1 MGFTDTMINLFLKP
15 NPFTSETIT
24 YKFDKSDSLNNIII
38 NTLSQAETLPNL
50 PKSNILYEMAN
61 YVEVDNILIPKEKWK
76 NYIVED
82 NSRIN
87 MVFLPLGSGGE
98 GDKSIVAA
106 VLGAVVAVIASVAS
120 FGVAGAA
127 AGALGTVGANMAGA
141 AVGAAVSIAGGL
153 AINALFPAQAAADT
167 QNEIKVDKDTY
178 TLTGGRNQIN
188 PYGAIPV
195 ILGKIK
201 VTPYYY
207 RPTFFEAQGS
217 LQYLSSGFIWGYAD
231 NGLKIESVKIGDT
244 PITQFTPV
252 KYENIVGTQPSHN
265 DDIYKIQSEVNL
277 ELISLDSTD
286 PKGDY
291 VYRTVK
297 NTNNIVINL
306 SFPQGL
312 YSIAANGEKGE
323 GVCSLRIEYRK
334 VGSDKWLSLAGG
346 TIETPK
352 TFIKRIFISK
362 FRDFVG
368 SGGVLGSYYTTYNF
382 DTFYIVLRPIKD
394 EYDKYIRYDI
404 LAVSN
409 YNSTDVLLY
418 EYKLNTNKDNLE
430 IIDRRKNTSIFNITN
445 ENTHIDTYYFSQK
458 PYQNTV
464 RGTVTSYDIYL
475 SAGSYELPALKISDS
490 KTSLISKTFDFPV
503 ESGDYEMRVAKLPN
517 EFTTAQTIIN
527 RVVWTSYGATYKEAS
542 FKFKY
547 PLATTYLYLQANEKL
562 NGVVDALTGICTSIL
577 YDYNYINK
585 RWEIKATNNPASIIL
600 YVLTGNPNAKRLKF
614 NSSNNINNN
623 WDSIDKASFE
633 RFHDYCRLNNYQ
645 YNRYITEAVGVW
657 ELVQEIASTARAF
670 VSLES
675 GKWSIIIDEKQD
687 IVKYMITPF
696 NSWGASTTRN
706 LPDIPHALRVSF
718 YNEKNDYVA
727 DERIVYADGF
737 NEDNAEDFQAQAV
750 QGITNPDKIYIF
762 AREML
767 KAAQS
772 RLETHTVYMDIESI
786 VFNLRDRVFF
796 SYDYLQN
803 AIGYGRIE
811 EFIVD
816 VVGENL
822 MLVGIRSNQFYTT
835 DINKSYGIVIR
846 TNNNN
851 SLVTIPIQNLDN
863 SNIIMFVTPIDY
875 DNKKIYY
882 ENLYTIGELNNT
894 GSDCIISKI
903 ERENDFIAKITLI
916 DYAPAIYDE
925 ASKPVPPFD
934 SNINT
939 VRPSIQRPTAPFG
952 STVNISYI
960 DGRNGTEYF
969 IEYVWN
975 APLNSPV
982 NIKEYEVQ
990 YKFKNLDWYNA
1001 GTTTYLFLQMQG
1013 APDSYEAF
1021 RVRAVAVNNTVSDW
1035 HELRDFKLDGVQLEP
1050 DDVKLPINI
1059 FVRDNITYID
1069 WQAIFDLR
1077 NIEYEIRYG
1086 NSWKESQI
1094 YKTVSDTEVKITQ
1107 TGKYF
1112 IKAKVQ
1118 NQNIY
1123 SKNAASVKVLEIANA
1138 GGEDVIYELISN
1150 PDWLGEKLQ
1159 FELKNGELQ
1168 TRAAQAIYTIP
1179 VNKMLVFNQITQ
1191 VYLSYN
1197 YDINAYKDNDFFAIP
1212 DVFASKDIFGTQYI
1226 QDFFALPDVFA
1237 EKDIFNPRV
1246 TGVPYNVQPQ
1256 IKIFNGKEWTD
1267 WQNFTPNF
1275 FTGQKFYFRIV
1286 CTKEDSNSLLR
1297 LLKFNIQGTINKR
1310 IEIFNDIKVSA
1321 DNGAII
1327 KFNKPFNIAPA
1338 YQIFITNQEQGD
1350 NLEII
1355 NLTNE
1360 LINIKIKNN
1369 NIYVER
1375 FVNILL
1381 QGY

>member
-50 PKSNILYEMAN
+50 PKAELLYEMAN

-87 MVFLPLGSGGE
+87 LVFLPLGSGGD
-98 GDKSIVAA
+98 GDKSTVAT

-188 PYGAIPV
+188 PYGTIPV
-195 ILGKIK
+195 VLGKIK

-207 RPTFFEAQGS
+207 RPTFFEAQGN

-265 DDIYKIQSEVNL
+265 DGTYKIQSEVNL
-277 ELISLDSTD
+277 ELISLDSTN

-291 VYRTVK
+291 LYRTVK
-297 NTNNIVINL
+297 NTNNIVVDL

-312 YSIAANGEKGE
+312 YMINQNGEKGT
-323 GVCSLRIEYRK
+323 GYCKISICARK
-334 VGSDKWLSLAGG
+334 VGTTEWKEYNTEGTTAYEVLNNFPPDFTSGYFLDKGDRIIYIYLTPYVYDEQGNVRYYYFMQDFDTMPNKYTNIILYKLVIKNGNY
-346 TIETPK
+346 TIEDLREDK
-352 TFIKRIFISK
+352 TQMNIVKTEILPNHIGQGRYLALYIGGKYYLKRNIKIISNNK
-362 FRDFVG
+362 TN
-368 SGGVLGSYYTTYNF
+368 LLNYT
-382 DTFYIVLRPIKD
+382 
-394 EYDKYIRYDI
+394 
-404 LAVSN
+404 
-409 YNSTDVLLY
+409 
-418 EYKLNTNKDNLE
+418 
-430 IIDRRKNTSIFNITN
+430 FN
-445 ENTHIDTYYFSQK
+445 
-458 PYQNTV
+458 
-464 RGTVTSYDIYL
+464 
-475 SAGSYELPALKISDS
+475 
-490 KTSLISKTFDFPV
+490 FPV
-503 ESGDYEMRVAKLPN
+503 PQGDYEIRVGKMPLESEGQLKYFN
-517 EFTTAQTIIN
+517 KTIIN
-527 RVVWTSYGATYKEAS
+527 RVVWVSYGATYKEAS
-542 FKFKY
+542 FKYKY

-600 YVLTGNPNAKRLKF
+600 YVLTGKPNAKRLKF
-614 NSSNNINNN
+614 NSSYDINNN

-737 NEDNAEDFQAQAV
+737 NENNAEDFQAQAV

-767 KAAQS
+767 KAAQA

-803 AIGYGRIE
+803 AIGYGRIKE
-811 EFIVD
+811 IIQDERGNAIGFISD
-816 VVGENL
+816 QFFTTDAEKKYGVV
-822 MLVGIRSNQFYTT
+822 IRS
-835 DINKSYGIVIR
+835 SIVGLFTLAID
-846 TNNNN
+846 N
-851 SLVTIPIQNLDN
+851 IDN
-863 SNIIMFVTPIDY
+863 SNIIMFTTPFVLY
-875 DNKKIYY
+875 MLLE
-882 ENLYTIGELNNT
+882 ENNLFTLGELNNT

-990 YKFKNLDWYNA
+990 YKFKNLDWDNA

-1021 RVRAVAVNNTVSDW
+1021 RVRAVAINNTVSDW

-1077 NIEYEIRYG
+1077 NIEYEVRYG
-1086 NSWKESQI
+1086 NSWKESTL
-1094 YKTVSDTEVKITQ
+1094 YATTDNTEVKINQ

-1112 IKAKVQ
+1112 IKAKVK

-1123 SKNAASVKVLEIANA
+1123 SKNAASVTVLEIANA
-1138 GGEDVIYELISN
+1138 GGDTVIYEVISS
-1150 PDWLGEKLQ
+1150 PEWLGEKSQ
-1159 FELKNGELQ
+1159 FEIIDNELQ
-1168 TRAAQAIYTIP
+1168 TRETQAIYTIP
-1179 VNKMLVFNQITQ
+1179 TKDMLVFNQNMQ
-1191 VYLSYN
+1191 VYLTYN
-1197 YDINAYKDNDFFAIP
+1197 YDIRAYKDNDFFALP
-1212 DVFASKDIFGTQYI
+1212 DVFASPDVFGTQYE

-1237 EKDIFNPRV
+1237 EQDIFNPRI
-1246 TGVPYNVQPQ
+1246 TGVAYNSQPQ
-1256 IKIFNGKEWTD
+1256 IKIFNGREWSD

-1275 FTGQKFYFRIV
+1275 FTGQKFIFRIV
-1286 CTKEDSNSLLR
+1286 CTKEDSGSLLR
-1297 LLKFNIQGTINKR
+1297 LTQFDITGSVNER
-1310 IEIFNDIKVSA
+1310 IEIFNNVEVSA
-1321 DNGAII
+1321 ENGAIVR
-1327 KFNKPFNIAPA
+1327 FNKYFNITPA
-1338 YQIFITNQEQGD
+1338 YQIFILNQEIGD

-1360 LINIKIKNN
+1360 LIKIKIKNN
-1369 NIYVER
+1369 NSYVER
-1375 FVNILL
+1375 IINILI

>member
-15 NPFTSETIT
+15 NPFTNETIT

-50 PKSNILYEMAN
+50 PKADLLYEMAN

-98 GDKSIVAA
+98 GDKSTVAT

-127 AGALGTVGANMAGA
+127 AGVLGTVGANMAGA

-153 AINALFPAQAAADT
+153 TINALFPAQAAADT

-217 LQYLSSGFIWGYAD
+217 LQYLSSGFVWGYAD

-252 KYENIVGTQPSHN
+252 KYENRVGTQPSPN

-277 ELISLDSTD
+277 ELINLDSTE

-291 VYRTVK
+291 LYRTVK
-297 NTNNIVINL
+297 NTNNIVVDV

-312 YSIAANGEKGE
+312 YMINQNGEKGT
-323 GVCSLRIEYRK
+323 GYCKLSICARK
-334 VGSDKWLSLAGG
+334 VGTTEWTEYNTDGNVAYEVLNNFPPDFTSGYYLDKGDK
-346 TIETPK
+346 TIYIYLTPY
-352 TFIKRIFISK
+352 TYDEQGNVR
-362 FRDFVG
+362 
-368 SGGVLGSYYTTYNF
+368 YYYFLQNF
-382 DTFYIVLRPIKD
+382 DTMPNQYINIVL
-394 EYDKYIRYDI
+394 
-404 LAVSN
+404 
-409 YNSTDVLLY
+409 
-418 EYKLNTNKDNLE
+418 YKLVIKNGNYTIEDLREDKTQMNIVKTEILPNHMEQGRYIAIYIGGKYYLKRKIKIIENNKTN
-430 IIDRRKNTSIFNITN
+430 
-445 ENTHIDTYYFSQK
+445 
-458 PYQNTV
+458 
-464 RGTVTSYDIYL
+464 
-475 SAGSYELPALKISDS
+475 
-490 KTSLISKTFDFPV
+490 LISYTFNYPV
-503 ESGDYEMRVAKLPN
+503 AKGDYELRVGKIPLESEPQISN
-517 EFTTAQTIIN
+517 LNKTLIN

-696 NSWGASTTRN
+696 NSWGASTIRN

-811 EFIVD
+811 EFIIKF
-816 VVGENL
+816 VGGNL
-822 MLVGIRSNQFYTT
+822 MLVGIRSNQYYTT
-835 DINKSYGIVIR
+835 DINKTYGVVIR
-846 TNNNN
+846 TNNNNN

-863 SNIIMFVTPIDY
+863 SNIIMFVKPTDY
-875 DNKKIYY
+875 NNKKINYD
-882 ENLYTIGELNNT
+882 NLYAIGELNNT

-990 YKFKNLDWYNA
+990 YKFKHLDWDNA

-1035 HELRDFKLDGVQLEP
+1035 HELRDFKLDSVQLEP
-1050 DDVKLPINI
+1050 DDIKLPINI

-1077 NIEYEIRYG
+1077 NIEYEVRYG

-1123 SKNAASVKVLEIANA
+1123 SKNAASVTVLEIANA
-1138 GGEDVIYELISN
+1138 GGEDVIYELISS
-1150 PDWLGEKLQ
+1150 PDWIGEKLQ

-1179 VNKMLVFNQITQ
+1179 VNKMLVFNQNTQ
-1191 VYLSYN
+1191 VYLTYN
-1197 YDINAYKDNDFFAIP
+1197 YDIKAYKDNDFFALP
-1212 DVFASKDIFGTQYI
+1212 DVFASPDVFGTQYE

-1237 EKDIFNPRV
+1237 ERDIFNPRV
-1246 TGVPYNVQPQ
+1246 TGVAYNSQPQ
-1256 IKIFNGKEWTD
+1256 IKIFNGKDWTD

-1310 IEIFNDIKVSA
+1310 IEIFNDIKVNA

-1327 KFNKPFNIAPA
+1327 KFNKPFNIAPS
-1338 YQIFITNQEQGD
+1338 YQIFIINQEQGD

>member
-50 PKSNILYEMAN
+50 PKADLLYEMAN

-87 MVFLPLGSGGE
+87 LVFLPLGSGGD
-98 GDKSIVAA
+98 GDKSTVAT

-167 QNEIKVDKDTY
+167 QNEIKFDKDTY

-188 PYGAIPV
+188 PYGIIPV

-217 LQYLSSGFIWGYAD
+217 LQYLSSGFIWGYAE
-231 NGLKIESVKIGDT
+231 NGLKIENVKIGDT

-252 KYENIVGTQPSHN
+252 KYENRVGTQPSPN

-277 ELISLDSTD
+277 ELINLDSTD

-291 VYRTVK
+291 LYRTVK
-297 NTNNIVINL
+297 NTNNIVIDL

-312 YSIAANGEKGE
+312 YSITSTGEKGE
-323 GVCSLRIEYRK
+323 GIALIDTAYRP
-334 VGSDKWLSLAGG
+334 VGTSDWIIFGG
-346 TIETPK
+346 TNINVASSDFRYIYLMGSLVWNFSVYLRTISQGEQITGYQIINTVDINGNYPSDVIVPQPTDTLLWVFKWQNGNLIETVDKRADK
-352 TFIKRIFISK
+352 TMYNAFSERFYDQDMQIR
-362 FRDFVG
+362 V
-368 SGGVLGSYYTTYNF
+368 YT
-382 DTFYIVLRPIKD
+382 
-394 EYDKYIRYDI
+394 EG
-404 LAVSN
+404 
-409 YNSTDVLLY
+409 
-418 EYKLNTNKDNLE
+418 
-430 IIDRRKNTSIFNITN
+430 
-445 ENTHIDTYYFSQK
+445 
-458 PYQNTV
+458 
-464 RGTVTSYDIYL
+464 GTVALPGVRL
-475 SAGSYELPALKISDS
+475 SNA
-490 KTSLISKTFDFPV
+490 KTSLLSYTITQPV
-503 ESGDYEMRVAKLPN
+503 QQGDYEIRVGKLAFGGKN
-517 EFTTAQTIIN
+517 LIN
-527 RVVWTSYGATYKEAS
+527 RVVWVSYGATYKEAS

-577 YDYNYINK
+577 YDYNYSSRK
-585 RWEIKATNNPASIIL
+585 WELKATNNPASIIL

-623 WDSIDKASFE
+623 WESIDKASFE

-816 VVGENL
+816 VVGGNL
-822 MLVGIRSNQFYTT
+822 MLVGIRSNQYYTT
-835 DINKSYGIVIR
+835 DINKTYGVVIR
-846 TNNNN
+846 TNNNNN

-875 DNKKIYY
+875 NNKKIDY

-894 GSDCIISKI
+894 GSDCIVSKI

-939 VRPSIQRPTAPFG
+939 VRPSVQRPTAPFG
-952 STVNISYI
+952 SSVNVAYVNGVYGVVYYI
-960 DGRNGTEYF
+960 NYT
-969 IEYVWN
+969 WN

-990 YKFKNLDWYNA
+990 YKFKNLDWDNA

-1021 RVRAVAVNNTVSDW
+1021 RVRAVGTNNTVSDW

-1050 DDVKLPINI
+1050 ADVELPINI
-1059 FVRDNITYID
+1059 FVRDNFTFID
-1069 WQAIFDLR
+1069 WLPIYDLR

-1086 NSWKESQI
+1086 NSWEESTLYATTDI
-1094 YKTVSDTEVKITQ
+1094 TEVKINQ

-1112 IKAKVQ
+1112 IKAKVK

-1123 SKNAASVKVLEIANA
+1123 SKNAANVTVLKIANA
-1138 GGEDVIYELISN
+1138 GGEDVIYELISA
-1150 PDWLGEKLQ
+1150 PEWAGEKLQ

-1179 VNKMLVFNQITQ
+1179 IKDMLVFNQNTQ
-1191 VYLSYN
+1191 VYLTYN
-1197 YDINAYKDNDFFAIP
+1197 YDIRAYKDNDFFALP
-1212 DVFASKDIFGTQYI
+1212 DVFASPDVFGTQYE

-1256 IKIFNGKEWTD
+1256 IKIFNGKDWTD

-1286 CTKEDSNSLLR
+1286 CTKEDSGSLLR
-1297 LLKFNIQGTINKR
+1297 LTQFDITGTVDER
-1310 IEIFNDIKVSA
+1310 IEIFNNVEVSA
-1321 DNGAII
+1321 ENGAVIR
-1327 KFNKPFNIAPA
+1327 FNKQFYITPA
-1338 YQIFITNQEQGD
+1338 YQIFIVNQEIGD

-1360 LINIKIKNN
+1360 LIELKIKNN
-1369 NIYVER
+1369 NSYVER
-1375 FVNILL
+1375 IINILL

>member
-98 GDKSIVAA
+98 GDKSTVAT

-252 KYENIVGTQPSHN
+252 KYENRVGTQPSPN

-277 ELISLDSTD
+277 ELINLDSTE

-291 VYRTVK
+291 LYRTVK
-297 NTNNIVINL
+297 NTNNIVIDL
-306 SFPQGL
+306 AFPQGL
-312 YSIAANGEKGE
+312 YSITEKGEKGE
-323 GVCSLRIEYRK
+323 GLCNIDIARRK
-334 VGSDKWLSLAGG
+334 VGTSKWISVSKDVITYIQSYDNLRISAFANNNYIYLHPKKIENDVVIEYEIKMASISD
-346 TIETPK
+346 TPE
-352 TFIKRIFISK
+352 
-362 FRDFVG
+362 G
-368 SGGVLGSYYTTYNF
+368 S
-382 DTFYIVLRPIKD
+382 
-394 EYDKYIRYDI
+394 
-404 LAVSN
+404 
-409 YNSTDVLLY
+409 VLLY
-418 EYKLNTNKDNLE
+418 KVLFNGSPNFEDLRPDKTQFNLTYKGTPDDEFYYYNVAGGYYTKTTNL
-430 IIDRRKNTSIFNITN
+430 IIKGSTTN
-445 ENTHIDTYYFSQK
+445 
-458 PYQNTV
+458 
-464 RGTVTSYDIYL
+464 
-475 SAGSYELPALKISDS
+475 
-490 KTSLISKTFDFPV
+490 LISKTYSYPV
-503 ESGDYEMRVAKLPN
+503 EQGDYEIRIAKLPN
-517 EFTTAQTIIN
+517 QYITAQTMIN

-542 FKFKY
+542 FRYKY

-718 YNEKNDYVA
+718 YNEKNDYAA
-727 DERIVYADGF
+727 DERIVYDDGF

-816 VVGENL
+816 FVGRNL
-822 MLVGIRSNQFYTT
+822 MLVGIRSNQYYTT
-835 DINKSYGIVIR
+835 DINKSYGVVIR

-990 YKFKNLDWYNA
+990 YKFKNLDWDNA

-1050 DDVKLPINI
+1050 NDVKLPINI

-1077 NIEYEIRYG
+1077 NIEYEVRYG

-1123 SKNAASVKVLEIANA
+1123 SKNAASVTVLEIANA

-1256 IKIFNGKEWTD
+1256 IKIFDGKEWTD

-1275 FTGQKFYFRIV
+1275 FAGQKFYFRIV